1 MQHKHALN
9 SKPLNKKAAFWTI
22 CQCQETPLAT
32 KGYQK
37 GKKRGLNKKVSSAVF
52 RAWTDKQKKFY
63 VCAKCNLTLQTS
75 SVHWNI
81 LPPCSAQRKVPG
93 INTTTTMIAQD
104 RLLLCDLRTDA

>member
-1 MQHKHALN
+1 MSYEKGRLCSINLLLFQ
-9 SKPLNKKAAFWTI
+9 SPPNKKATFRTI
-22 CQCQETPLAT
+22 CQCQETPLHT

-63 VCAKCNLTLQTS
+63 VCAKCNLTQQTS

-81 LPPCSAQRKVPG
+81 PPPCSAESSQNIDPH
-93 INTTTTMIAQD
+93 M
-104 RLLLCDLRTDA
+104 